1 LEHQLKDSVF
11 FTILAGVTVFVIGQF
26 ILKLVLEPLVSFK
39 ESLGDLSAFFLRNRA
54 KITNANATLEMQDE
68 VKRLGSTLISKKQAI
83 PFYRFFAFCLRMPSE
98 KKIIESCQLL
108 NSISAEMVKETS
120 RHQGSLQGSVEISME
135 LQKISDLLG
144 VRLDYS
150 QL

>member
-1 LEHQLKDSVF
+1 MKDSIF

-39 ESLGDLSAFFLRNRA
+39 ESLGELSAFFLRNRA

-68 VKRLGSTLISKKQAI
+68 VKRLGSTLISKRQAI
-83 PFYRFFAFCLRMPSE
+83 PLYRVFAFLLRMPSE
-98 KKIIESCQLL
+98 KNIIESCRSL
-108 NSISAEMVKETS
+108 NAISAEMVKDTS
-120 RHQGSLQGSVEISME
+120 RHKGGLQGPVEILME
-135 LQKISDLLG
+135 LQKISELLG